1 LNAKHGPGVVV
12 VVVEDVVE
20 EVVDVVSTD
29 RLLFV
34 IFFEKPVSVGF
45 ISFVIFEA
53 GVSPIEENTK

>member
-12 VVVEDVVE
+12 VVEDVVI
-20 EVVDVVSTD
+20 EVIDVVSTD

-34 IFFEKPVSVGF
+34 IFFEKPFSVGF

-53 GVSPIEENTK
+53 GVSPV